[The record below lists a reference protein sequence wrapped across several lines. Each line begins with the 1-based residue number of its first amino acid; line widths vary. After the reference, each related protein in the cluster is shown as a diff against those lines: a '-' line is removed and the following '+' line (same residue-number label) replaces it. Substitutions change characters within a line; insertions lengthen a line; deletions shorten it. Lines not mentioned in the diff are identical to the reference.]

1 MATGER
7 TVSQRGVEMAVGR
20 LATDEAFRS
29 TFRRSPAAALDR
41 IIDAGGIELTAS
53 ERAALLASD
62 PDLWE
67 RVANA
72 IDPRLQKLDLSSDR
86 P

>member
-1 MATGER
+1 M
-7 TVSQRGVEMAVGR
+7 SQRGVEIAVGQ
-20 LATDEAFRS
+20 LATDEALRTAFRAN
-29 TFRRSPAAALDR
+29 PVAALDR
-41 IIDAGGIELTAS
+41 IAGTSGVELTAS

-67 RVANA
+67 RMANA
-72 IDPRLQKLDLSSDR
+72 MDPRLQKLDLRGDR